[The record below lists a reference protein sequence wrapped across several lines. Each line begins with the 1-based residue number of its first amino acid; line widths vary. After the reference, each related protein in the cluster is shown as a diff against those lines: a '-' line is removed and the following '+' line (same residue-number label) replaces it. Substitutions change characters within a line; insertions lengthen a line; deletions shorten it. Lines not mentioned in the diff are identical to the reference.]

1 MADADERDAAPRG
14 RAPEAAGEVV
24 NRAYLGVVE
33 KDPDSAWGMWF
44 PDMPGCFPATD
55 EFDELPRAAA
65 ELLREHVEALERHG
79 ITVPEPRSIT
89 EVMADKEVRR
99 SLKAGAT
106 TMLVPLLADPGRTVR
121 VNVTVDR
128 GLLEQ
133 IDEAADMRG
142 LTRSAFLAQAA
153 REKIAG

>member
-1 MADADERDAAPRG
+1 MTTKY
-14 RAPEAAGEVV
+14 
-24 NRAYLGVVE
+24 YLGVVE
-33 KDPDSAWGMWF
+33 KDADSAFGMWF
-44 PDMPGCFPATD
+44 PDMPGCFPAAD
-55 EFDELPRAAA
+55 EFDDLPRVAA
-65 ELLREHVEALERHG
+65 ELLRMHVEALESNGRD
-79 ITVPEPRSIT
+79 VLAPRPIA

-133 IDEAADMRG
+133 IDEAADARG